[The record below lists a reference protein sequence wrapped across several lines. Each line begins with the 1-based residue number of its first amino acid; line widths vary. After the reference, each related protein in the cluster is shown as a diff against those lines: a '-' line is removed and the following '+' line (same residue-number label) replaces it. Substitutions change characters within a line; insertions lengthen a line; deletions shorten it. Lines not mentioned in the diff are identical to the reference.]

1 MKPALV
7 LVDLQ
12 QDYLDSPALQPT
24 TGELIARVAKLLE
37 RCRAAAIPVIH
48 VRTTVHREPDDRMP
62 HWQRDGKWIC
72 VDGTAGHA
80 SPLPPWPS
88 ETVLHKTGF
97 SAFVDGS
104 LDTVLRAGGIDTL
117 WLAGVQLQSCIRAT
131 ALDAYQRGWTV
142 WIVADAVGSEDP
154 LHAAVTHRYLEARAV
169 QFVPADRLPGGAIAD
184 ERVDVACAT
193 AKARHAGY
201 AWCKLSLNDRAEM
214 LIRLAALI
222 EAESPALARQMV
234 AEIHKPL
241 RYGNAELE
249 RSVALIDAAIRYA
262 REPWEAPCGEHSRER
277 RCPRGV
283 IAVITPWN
291 NPVAIPVG
299 RLAPA
304 LLYGNTVVW
313 KPAPAAAGIAVRL
326 MALLETAGIPP
337 DVVNL
342 VNGDATVAERLM
354 ADPAVDAVVLTGSE
368 AAGWTAQV
376 ICAQRR
382 VPLQAELGGNN
393 AAIVWSDTD
402 LAAAATAVAEAA
414 FGFAG
419 QRCTA
424 NRRVILDT
432 ACRDAFL
439 EHLHRAVA
447 TLDPRTDVGT
457 LISTAKR
464 DQVAAL
470 VARTGGLLL
479 QGPADPMPGY
489 FPPTVIQCDNPA
501 AEIVQEETFG
511 PVLVVQPARD
521 FEDALRLC
529 NGVRHGLVAALFS
542 RSAERQA
549 RFLETAQAG
558 ILKLDRATA
567 DADAEAPFG
576 GWKASG
582 IGPPE
587 HGRSNRA
594 VYTRIQAIYQ

>member
-12 QDYLDSPALQPT
+12 NDYLNSPSLQPAA
-24 TGELIARVAKLLE
+24 GELIARVAKLLDH
-37 RCRAAAIPVIH
+37 CRTAAIPIIH
-48 VRTTVHREPDDRMP
+48 VWTTVHREPDDRMP
-62 HWQRDGKWIC
+62 HWKRDGKWMC

-88 ETVLHKTGF
+88 ETVLHKTVF
-97 SAFVDGS
+97 SAFANGT
-104 LDTVLRAGGIDTL
+104 LDTVLRDRGIDTL
-117 WLAGVQLQSCIRAT
+117 WLAGVQLQSCVRAT
-131 ALDAYQRGWTV
+131 ALDAYQHGWTV
-142 WIVADAVGSEDP
+142 WIIADAVGSEDP
-154 LHAAVTHRYLEARAV
+154 LHAAVTRRYLEARAAR
-169 QFVPADRLPGGAIAD
+169 FVPANQLPGADAD
-184 ERVDVACAT
+184 ELVDVACAT
-193 AKARHAGY
+193 ATAQHAGH
-201 AWCKLSLNDRAEM
+201 AWRNVPLDTRVEL
-214 LIRLAALI
+214 LTRLAALL
-222 EAESPALARQMV
+222 EAESPKLAAQMAV
-234 AEIHKPL
+234 EIRKPL
-241 RYGNAELE
+241 RYGSAELK
-249 RSVALIDAAIRYA
+249 RSVALIHAAIRYA

-277 RCPRGV
+277 HCPRGV

-313 KPAPAAAGIAVRL
+313 KPAPAAAGIAARL
-326 MALLETAGIPP
+326 MRLIETAGVPSG
-337 DVVNL
+337 VVNL

-354 ADPAVDAVVLTGSE
+354 ADTAVDAVVLTGSE

-424 NRRVILDT
+424 NRRVVIDA
-432 ACRDAFL
+432 ACRDEFL
-439 EHLHRAVA
+439 EHLRRVVDA
-447 TLDPRTDVGT
+447 LDPRADIGA

-464 DQVAAL
+464 AQVAAL
-470 VARTGGLLL
+470 VARAGGLLV
-479 QGPADPMPGY
+479 QGPADTAPGY
-489 FPPTVIQCDNPA
+489 FSPTVIQCDNPA
-501 AEIVQEETFG
+501 AAIVQEETFG
-511 PVLVVQPARD
+511 PVLVVQPAHD

-549 RFLETAQAG
+549 RFLEAAQAG
-558 ILKLDRATA
+558 ILKINRATA

-594 VYTRIQAIYQ
+594 VYTRTQAVYR